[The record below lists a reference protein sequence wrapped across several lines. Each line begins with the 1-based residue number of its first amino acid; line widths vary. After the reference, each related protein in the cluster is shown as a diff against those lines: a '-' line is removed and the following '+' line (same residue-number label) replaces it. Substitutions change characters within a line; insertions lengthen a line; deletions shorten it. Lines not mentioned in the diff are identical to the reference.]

1 VEAVFAAAGAEGL
14 GDEGIEADEDALP
27 EEGEDQKKAGADAD
41 GGDGLGAVGEPADH
55 HGVHDGH
62 ADPTYFGE
70 DEGEGQVESGAELGA
85 QGGPGEHG
93 GIGQFT
99 GEEVRR

>member
-1 VEAVFAAAGAEGL
+1 LGAAG
-14 GDEGIEADEDALP
+14 EA
-27 EEGEDQKKAGADAD
+27 
-41 GGDGLGAVGEPADH
+41 ADH

-99 GEEVRR
+99 GEEVSKERRKEGLEKGSIQIGSRA